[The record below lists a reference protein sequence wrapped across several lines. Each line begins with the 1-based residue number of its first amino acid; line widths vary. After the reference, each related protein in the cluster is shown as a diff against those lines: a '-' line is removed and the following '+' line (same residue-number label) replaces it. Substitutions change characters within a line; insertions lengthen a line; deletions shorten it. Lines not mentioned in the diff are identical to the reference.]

1 MKNLFKIIMAVA
13 FAVLLGQYAYSAGNG
28 SDESPAA
35 KVLESG
41 RKTKRLEGSSLKI
54 ARPILKKTPISA
66 IMDNI
71 EMLMICPL
79 DSKDSDDLTAR
90 AEKML
95 KRYMLVREIDD
106 ELSHMF
112 IYIDTPQ
119 KDRFTELILYTKS
132 PDTKIML
139 FEGDF
144 TVEDLMKV
152 GELSV
157 QDRKQRIRD
166 RR

>member
-13 FAVLLGQYAYSAGNG
+13 FAVLLGQYAYSAVNG
-28 SDESPAA
+28 SDESPAV

-132 PDTKIML
+132 PDIKIML

>member
-1 MKNLFKIIMAVA
+1 MKNLLKTIMAVT
-13 FAVLLGQYAYSAGNG
+13 FAVLLSQYAYSAGNG
-28 SDESPAA
+28 TDESPAV

-79 DSKDSDDLTAR
+79 DSKDSDELTTR

>member
-13 FAVLLGQYAYSAGNG
+13 FAVLLGQYAYSAVNG
-28 SDESPAA
+28 SDESPAV